1 MACLLTIVAVLSS
14 QYGHPE
20 NTNVHG
26 AHASIVFIFFFG
38 ICYSFVYT
46 PLQALYCAEVMNQQ
60 MRAKGMGIHI
70 LISNLTGFINT
81 FANSVGLGRLG
92 WRYYFVFVAWNL
104 CASMLW
110 YLFCVE
116 TRGRTLEELEEVFN
130 KPWPAM
136 SSREKSKVQVVN
148 S

>member
-1 MACLLTIVAVLSS
+1 
-14 QYGHPE
+14 
-20 NTNVHG
+20 
-26 AHASIVFIFFFG
+26 
-38 ICYSFVYT
+38 
-46 PLQALYCAEVMNQQ
+46 
-60 MRAKGMGIHI
+60 
-70 LISNLTGFINT
+70 
-81 FANSVGLGRLG
+81 
-92 WRYYFVFVAWNL
+92 
-104 CASMLW
+104 MLW